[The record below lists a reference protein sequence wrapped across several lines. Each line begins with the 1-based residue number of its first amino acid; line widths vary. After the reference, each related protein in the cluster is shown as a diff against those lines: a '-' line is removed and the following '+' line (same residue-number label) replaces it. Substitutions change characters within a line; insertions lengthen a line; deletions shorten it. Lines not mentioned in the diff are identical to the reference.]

1 MSSNVCDGFPTNFR
15 PISDENQKF
24 EVVHVLREQ
33 NKLME
38 VVDPRLGTDYNREE
52 AMTMIQIGILC
63 TSQVSSE
70 RPSMS
75 TVVSI
80 LEGSSTVNVEKLLEA
95 SFNKG
100 SEKDNESLRAM
111 KKHYAMI
118 NEEEMNMLN
127 QTISTDGPFT
137 SSSTSTANASD
148 LYPLKPDSAYWNSRA
163 V

>member
-1 MSSNVCDGFPTNFR
+1 
-15 PISDENQKF
+15 
-24 EVVHVLREQ
+24 
-33 NKLME
+33 
-38 VVDPRLGTDYNREE
+38 
-52 AMTMIQIGILC
+52 
-63 TSQVSSE
+63 
-70 RPSMS
+70 MS

-100 SEKDNESLRAM
+100 SEKDNESVRAM

-118 NEEEMNMLN
+118 NEEEMNMLD

-137 SSSTSTANASD
+137 SSFTSTANASD